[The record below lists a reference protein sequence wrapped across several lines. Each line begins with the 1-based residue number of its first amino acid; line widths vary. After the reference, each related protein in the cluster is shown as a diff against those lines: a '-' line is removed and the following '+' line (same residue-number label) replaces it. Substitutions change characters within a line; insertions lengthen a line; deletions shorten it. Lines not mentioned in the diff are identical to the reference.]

1 MEVIVGSLLDG
12 PARFG
17 EIAAGIPG
25 ITEAM
30 LSTRLVELQKAGLV
44 DREVLP
50 GPPIA
55 SIYRLTDR
63 GTALR
68 PALMACPACAARAAW
83 SGTRRAAARASP

>member
-30 LSTRLVELQKAGLV
+30 LSTRLAELQKAGLV

-68 PALMACPACAARAAW
+68 PALMALARWAEQHLPAPR
-83 SGTRRAAARASP
+83 

>member
-1 MEVIVGSLLDG
+1 
-12 PARFG
+12 
-17 EIAAGIPG
+17 
-25 ITEAM
+25 M

-68 PALMACPACAARAAW
+68 PALMALARWAEQHLPAPR
-83 SGTRRAAARASP
+83 